1 MLLQQEQELKQKVL
15 DLLRRIIMDKIKLED
30 YEKIE
35 KINLEQ
41 QKAIKD
47 NAKAVVMKEIQE
59 ENDKKNYNE
68 LISYFEK
75 NNSKNS
81 HLDSKKITNFIKLH
95 KILSNRY
102 KVELNY
108 YKGLAEDNKNSM
120 EEYEEEINDLEN
132 NFKKKSMIQQKAY
145 NKLSHRVLN
154 LREKCKDRNYKIR
167 VLYFLLILSNLIT
180 FDITYHYQ
188 HNAVS
193 YTQYNI
199 EVVLDWIYAFF
210 YMSYVIF
217 NDMFAG
223 IYRAFTAN

>member
-1 MLLQQEQELKQKVL
+1 MS
-15 DLLRRIIMDKIKLED
+15 KISSED

-41 QKAIKD
+41 QKAIKE
-47 NAKAVVMKEIQE
+47 NAKVVVMKEIQE

-68 LISYFEK
+68 IISYFEK
-75 NNSKNS
+75 NNLKNVPV
-81 HLDSKKITNFIKLH
+81 DNRKITNFIKLH
-95 KILSNRY
+95 KTLSNRY
-102 KVELNY
+102 QTELNY

-120 EEYEEEINDLEN
+120 DEYEEEINDLEN
-132 NFKKKSMIQQKAY
+132 NFKKKLMLQQKAY

-154 LREKCKDRNYKIR
+154 LREKCKDRNFKIK
-167 VLYFLLILSNLIT
+167 VLYILLILSNLIT

-199 EVVLDWIYAFF
+199 QTIIDWSYAFL
-210 YMSYVIF
+210 YLCYLVF
-217 NDMFAG
+217 NDMFSG
-223 IYRAFTAN
+223 IYRSLMSN

>member
-1 MLLQQEQELKQKVL
+1 
-15 DLLRRIIMDKIKLED
+15 MDKIKLED

-132 NFKKKSMIQQKAY
+132 NFKKNQ
-145 NKLSHRVLN
+145 
-154 LREKCKDRNYKIR
+154 
-167 VLYFLLILSNLIT
+167 
-180 FDITYHYQ
+180 
-188 HNAVS
+188 
-193 YTQYNI
+193 
-199 EVVLDWIYAFF
+199 
-210 YMSYVIF
+210 
-217 NDMFAG
+217 
-223 IYRAFTAN
+223 

>member
-1 MLLQQEQELKQKVL
+1 MS
-15 DLLRRIIMDKIKLED
+15 KIKLED

-68 LISYFEK
+68 LIYYFEK
-75 NNSKNS
+75 NNSKNLQ
-81 HLDSKKITNFIKLH
+81 LDSKKITNFIKLH

-102 KVELNY
+102 KADLNY

-154 LREKCKDRNYKIR
+154 IREKCKDRNFKIKI
-167 VLYFLLILSNLIT
+167 LYLLLILSNLIT

-188 HNAVS
+188 HNSVS

-199 EVVLDWIYAFF
+199 EVILDWTYAIF

>member
-1 MLLQQEQELKQKVL
+1 MN
-15 DLLRRIIMDKIKLED
+15 KIKLED
-30 YEKIE
+30 FEKIE

-41 QKAIKD
+41 QKAIKE
-47 NAKAVVMKEIQE
+47 NAKTVVMKEIQE

-75 NNSKNS
+75 NNSKNAP
-81 HLDSKKITNFIKLH
+81 LDSRKITNFIKLH

-102 KVELNY
+102 QSELNY

-120 EEYEEEINDLEN
+120 DEYEEEIKDIENDC
-132 NFKKKSMIQQKAY
+132 KKKLMVQQKAY

-154 LREKCKDRNYKIR
+154 LREKCKDRNFKIR

-188 HNAVS
+188 HGTVS

-199 EVVLDWIYAFF
+199 QTIIDWSYAIL
-210 YMSYVIF
+210 YLCYLIF
-217 NDMFAG
+217 NDMFSG
-223 IYRAFTAN
+223 IYRSLMSN